1 MSTEDF
7 TGFGKI
13 ARLSREAVI
22 TEKLD
27 GTNAQ
32 IFITEGGKDS
42 PYAVAAWHDQ
52 TTRTDM
58 VMYAGSRSRWGTL
71 QDDNHGFA
79 AWAQQNA
86 ETLAELGPG
95 RHFGEWW
102 GAGIQRRYGQDRKRF
117 SLFNTSRWAE
127 SRPACC
133 DVVPVLYQGEF
144 TTEAVDAAI
153 ARLRHG
159 GSLAA
164 PGFMQPEGVIV
175 YHVAANVYF
184 KKTLDG
190 DAEPKS
196 MHRKPRS

>member
-1 MSTEDF
+1 MNTEAF
-7 TGFGKI
+7 VGFGKI
-13 ARLSREAVI
+13 ARLSREVVVS
-22 TEKLD
+22 EKLD

-32 IFITEGGKDS
+32 IFITEGAKDS
-42 PYAVAAWHDQ
+42 PHAVAAWHDW

-58 VMYAGSRSRWGTL
+58 VMYAGSRSRWVTL
-71 QDDNHGFA
+71 QDDNYGFA

-102 GAGIQRRYGQDRKRF
+102 GAGIQRRYGQTRKRF
-117 SLFNTSRWAE
+117 SLFNTARWAE

-144 TTEAVDAAI
+144 TTDAVDAAI
-153 ARLRHG
+153 ERLRSE
-159 GSLAA
+159 GSAAA

-175 YHVAANVYF
+175 YHIAANTYF
-184 KKTLDG
+184 KKTLEG

-196 MHRKPRS
+196 KHRQPKP